1 MWFSTKALYYKVKF
15 LSVLWTYTFPHNSSS
30 MEEFHLFHGKGPLL
44 STGPKGGLLSM
55 LLFVLQKLLTVIS
68 AKHFRVPCIFIWV
81 SPTWNN
87 WFSPIHD
94 NYSMTIL
101 LWETPRP
108 PGHIKHTSRPHR
120 KGVAYKALYLRAY
133 APFPTSNRGKAVPRW
148 AYAPLR
154 IRTSPTPPLTL
165 YLAVFTDK
173 LGERQPDLLQFLPL
187 TNDPTDVDLH
197 GTDLCRARVFQTQHR
212 T

>member
-1 MWFSTKALYYKVKF
+1 MGPKSGLPKEAPFVKANFSKVALYNSHRVSEHIIRFMWVGLPYKHCIRMWFSTKALYYKVKF

-87 WFSPIHD
+87 
-94 NYSMTIL
+94 
-101 LWETPRP
+101 
-108 PGHIKHTSRPHR
+108 
-120 KGVAYKALYLRAY
+120 
-133 APFPTSNRGKAVPRW
+133 
-148 AYAPLR
+148 
-154 IRTSPTPPLTL
+154 
-165 YLAVFTDK
+165 
-173 LGERQPDLLQFLPL
+173 
-187 TNDPTDVDLH
+187 
-197 GTDLCRARVFQTQHR
+197 
-212 T
+212 